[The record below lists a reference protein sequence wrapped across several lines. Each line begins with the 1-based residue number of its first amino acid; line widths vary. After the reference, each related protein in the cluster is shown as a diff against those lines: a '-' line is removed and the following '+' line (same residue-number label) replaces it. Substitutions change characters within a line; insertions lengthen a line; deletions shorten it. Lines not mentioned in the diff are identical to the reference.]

1 MSCPSNK
8 KPTHQS
14 TSQHTVIGEQHTH
27 TNLATGSTKYCQPA
41 SWPNQSTVVLFAL
54 LWQSIHKLWFGKYQP
69 TKFHHFLPY
78 KTSPK
83 HIIPN
88 TVPMLFWHLS
98 WLKAF
103 QVWSLSWNH
112 FWRGLR
118 KCLDSSSAFQLEI
131 TFNTC
136 VSTYCS
142 RSWAISLS
150 RTIFTKLAL
159 PRRYT
164 VNLKLKIVA
173 QAGKSTS
180 TFSISGGVQSGQTP
194 AAISVAQ
201 DLIYWRVHRVWGQ
214 YYHIRLLKRCQGYN
228 CTMYFFCNST
238 FVCEHKPIVDVV
250 MQPI

>member
-1 MSCPSNK
+1 MNSILIQIWPLVQQNIVNPPPDHNHKSEYCGTTICIALTINTQAVVWKISAYKVSPFLTIQNQPK
-8 KPTHQS
+8 TH
-14 TSQHTVIGEQHTH
+14 
-27 TNLATGSTKYCQPA
+27 NTKYSAHAILAPPLMIN
-41 SWPNQSTVVLFAL
+41 SFPGMLVS
-54 LWQSIHKLWFGKYQP
+54 KLKP
-69 TKFHHFLPY
+69 FL
-78 KTSPK
+78 T
-83 HIIPN
+83 
-88 TVPMLFWHLS
+88 
-98 WLKAF
+98 
-103 QVWSLSWNH
+103 
-112 FWRGLR
+112 WRGLR

-180 TFSISGGVQSGQTP
+180 TFSISGSVQSGQTP

-201 DLIYWRVHRVWGQ
+201 DLIYWRVHRVWCQ

-228 CTMYFFCNST
+228 CTMYYFFAIQPL
-238 FVCEHKPIVDVV
+238 FVNINLL
-250 MQPI
+250 